1 MKNTIHHL
9 RGLPI
14 KERRHIL
21 HVSMIIASILVFGL
35 WTMTL
40 KHNLKSAETQ
50 IELER
55 SARPF
60 VEFGSQLAG
69 SYNAVIEENANTIS
83 ENTNDN
89 VIQLKSTTENGQR

>member
-1 MKNTIHHL
+1 MKNTIHRL
-9 RGLPI
+9 RNLPI

-21 HVSMIIASILVFGL
+21 HVSMIVFSLLVFGL

-40 KHNLKSAETQ
+40 KHNLKTAETQ

-69 SYNAVIEENANTIS
+69 SYNAVIEDNAKSIS
-83 ENTNDN
+83 ENTGIN